1 MEPEASVDL
10 LRYVRIALR
19 GWRLSAGLA
28 AVFALVA
35 LVYGLSQPQALYTA
49 SVRLL
54 LNPAGVSA
62 VVPYQTLPGQNPS
75 AEGLAATIT
84 EFVRSDFF
92 LDSLSQRVGTRF
104 DGIISGMLLPRTNI
118 YRLSV
123 THANPNTAIEFANTA
138 ADALTG
144 QTLQEAETDSS
155 PQALLRQRME
165 EELRYLDMQI
175 ADLRAQL
182 QAINPTDSVRGP
194 LATELSSQLRQ
205 AEDNRI
211 KVLSALAPL
220 RQQTGSAIL
229 LIDRAAKAEP
239 ARPDRTLLYVPL
251 GALFGLLLGSGIA
264 IARDYMKG
272 AFHSAEEVREKTG
285 LPVLGR
291 VGPLLLRRDAQALVA
306 ARRPDSVVAEDLRRL
321 WVTLQAL
328 DPQPKILLL
337 TAPLQSREHTLLVAN
352 LGVTLARAGQ
362 RVLLVDADLRQPSL
376 SALFGMES
384 DTGLATVLER
394 DDERVFQRLKETPGR
409 STTVKGL
416 LLLPAGLARPHA
428 AELLTGPA
436 LRRTLEALR
445 EAPVDRVL
453 ICGAPALATAESAP
467 VAAAADGVLLVVEL
481 DETPQEAVTE
491 SAALL
496 AAAGG
501 RLAGIVLTNAPA
513 PRKLYL
519 RGRSVEV
526 EDEVAEEAA
535 PQAAV
540 PQPGTSAN
548 QAAFTAVARPV
559 CFTIARKPLMQE
571 QGDV

>member
-1 MEPEASVDL
+1 MEPETSVDL
-10 LRYVRIALR
+10 LRYVRVALR
-19 GWRLSAGLA
+19 GWKLSIGLA
-28 AVFALVA
+28 VAFALGA
-35 LVYGLSQPQALYTA
+35 LLYGLSRPQALYTA

-62 VVPYQTLPGQNPS
+62 LVPYQTLPGQNPS

-84 EFVRSDFF
+84 EFVRSDYFA
-92 LDSLSQRVGTRF
+92 DGLSQRVGTRF
-104 DGIISGMLLPRTNI
+104 DGIISGMLLPRTAI

-123 THANPNTAIEFANTA
+123 THPNPNTAIEFVNTA

-182 QAINPTDSVRGP
+182 QAINPTESVRGP

-211 KVLSALAPL
+211 KVLAALAPL
-220 RQQTGSAIL
+220 RQQTGNAIL
-229 LIDRAAKAEP
+229 LIDRATKAEP
-239 ARPDRTLLYVPL
+239 ARRDPTLLYIPL
-251 GALFGLLLGSGIA
+251 GAFLGFMLGSGIA
-264 IARDYMKG
+264 IGRDHLKG
-272 AFHSAEEVREKTG
+272 AFHTADEVREKLG

-291 VGPLLLRRDAQALVA
+291 VGPLAIRRDAQALVA

-328 DPQPKILLL
+328 DPQPKIILL
-337 TAPLQSREHTLLVAN
+337 TAPQQSREHLLLVAN

-362 RVLLVDADLRQPSL
+362 RVLLVDADLRQPGL

-394 DDERVFQRLKETPGR
+394 DDERIFQRLREAPGR
-409 STTVKGL
+409 PTTVKGL
-416 LLLPAGLARPHA
+416 LLLPAGLPRPNA
-428 AELLTGPA
+428 AELLTSAA
-436 LRRTLEALR
+436 LGHTLAALR
-445 EAPVDRVL
+445 EAAVDWILV
-453 ICGAPALATAESAP
+453 CGAPALATAESAP
-467 VAAAADGVLLVVEL
+467 VAGAVDAVLLVVEL
-481 DETPQEAVTE
+481 EETVQEAVTE

-501 RLAGIVLTNAPA
+501 KLAGIVLTNAPA

-519 RGRSVEV
+519 RGRISEADAGA
-526 EDEVAEEAA
+526 EPSEVAV
-535 PQAAV
+535 PV
-540 PQPGTSAN
+540 PQTRAAGTEAVFSA
-548 QAAFTAVARPV
+548 VSRPV
-559 CFTIARKPLMQE
+559 RFTIARKPLMRE
-571 QGDV
+571 QRDV